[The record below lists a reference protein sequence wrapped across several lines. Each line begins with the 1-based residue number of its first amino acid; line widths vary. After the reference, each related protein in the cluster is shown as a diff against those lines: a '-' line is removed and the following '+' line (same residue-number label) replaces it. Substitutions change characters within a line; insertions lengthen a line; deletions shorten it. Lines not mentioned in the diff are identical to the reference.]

1 MNLFAPFCRRWLCAL
16 LLLAMPL
23 AAAERLQLVTTVKP
37 LALIAAQALGDR
49 AEVSW
54 LYAASQSP
62 HQQPLRPSMLR
73 QLAGADLVVWVG
85 PSLEGAL
92 AATLRERPAQSVIS
106 FAELIAG
113 PAAIER
119 DSGGDGHNHSHDRG
133 HDHDQRGDHTIDP
146 HLWLQP
152 AYAERLAAALRQR
165 LGLPPRPLLSAAQ
178 LGEWQHRLGA
188 LQNRAL
194 LMPHRSLDYLTDF
207 FGLRPAEALASAA
220 GVDGGL
226 RHQLSTLGAARY
238 RCLLAERSEPD
249 RRLQRFA
256 EQLGRPL
263 YSTDS
268 LGAAIAPGDRGY
280 SALIDSL
287 VADLE
292 RCLSA
297 R

>member
-1 MNLFAPFCRRWLCAL
+1 MGDKAARGERFVDVAVP
-16 LLLAMPL
+16 LAMPL

-54 LYAASQSP
+54 LYAPSQSP

-73 QLAGADLVVWVG
+73 QLADADLVVWVG

-106 FAELIAG
+106 FSELVAG
-113 PAAIER
+113 PALGGAER
-119 DSGGDGHNHSHDRG
+119 DDHRDHGYEHDDDHPHSGHA
-133 HDHDQRGDHTIDP
+133 IDP

-152 AYAERLAAALRQR
+152 AYAERLAAVLRDR
-165 LGLPPRPLLSAAQ
+165 LGLTSQPLLSAAQ
-178 LGEWQHRLGA
+178 LGGWQHRLGA

-207 FGLRPAEALASAA
+207 FGLRPAQALASAA

-226 RHQLSTLGAARY
+226 RHQLHTLGAARY

-263 YSTDS
+263 FSTDS
-268 LGAAIAPGDRGY
+268 LGADIPLGDSGY

-297 R
+297 P